1 MKICYIK
8 EMNETC
14 DFVKRIL
21 IKIKKLFNIVEFSE
35 DKGKTTII
43 LPLFKSNIIKDKK
56 IIKIAKKINRKLYDN
71 NIENVVLSNYLEENE
86 ILKQKLYCQNINIL
100 DGRYLF
106 YLLIP
111 EIVDYI
117 LKRQKKK
124 LENGEITL
132 LINDF
137 TENNARIITYIAQSV
152 KRVNIVTNHSNKFK
166 KLEEYLY
173 NELGI
178 ILNITNNKNK
188 SLANAGLIINID
200 FPEEIINKYEINSNA
215 IIVNIFNEI
224 KIRAKKFNGINI
236 NYYKAYIPKKY
247 KMEGFKDNLIYE
259 SSIYKYNYENARKDI
274 ITNKIK
280 IKKLIGIN
288 GDISE
293 NEFCKNLK
301 YNT

>member
-224 KIRAKKFNGINI
+224 KIRAKRFNGVNI

-247 KMEGFKDNLIYE
+247 KMEEFKDNLIYE

>member
-1 MKICYIK
+1 
-8 EMNETC
+8 MNETC

>member
-200 FPEEIINKYEINSNA
+200 FPEEIMNKYEINSNA

-224 KIRAKKFNGINI
+224 KIRAKRFNGVNI

-247 KMEGFKDNLIYE
+247 KMEEFKDNLIYE

>member
-8 EMNETC
+8 EMHETC

-215 IIVNIFNEI
+215 IIINIFNEI
-224 KIRAKKFNGINI
+224 KIRAKRFNGVNI

-247 KMEGFKDNLIYE
+247 KMEEFKDNLIYE

>member
-1 MKICYIK
+1 MNICYIS
-8 EMNETC
+8 ETHETC
-14 DFVKRIL
+14 DFVKRIV
-21 IKIKKLFNIVEFSE
+21 IKIKKIFNIVEFSE
-35 DKGKTTII
+35 DNGKTTIT
-43 LPLFKSNIIKDKK
+43 LPLFKSNKIRNKK
-56 IIKIAKKINRKLYDN
+56 IIKIAKRINKKLYDN

-111 EIVDYI
+111 EIIEYI
-117 LKRQKKK
+117 LKRQKVK
-124 LENGEITL
+124 LQNGEVTL

-137 TENNARIITYIAQSV
+137 TQNNAKIITYIAQNV

-166 KLEEYLY
+166 KVEDYLY
-173 NELGI
+173 NELGV
-178 ILNITNNKNK
+178 ILNITNNKSK
-188 SLANAGLIINID
+188 SLSNANLIINID

-236 NYYKAYIPKKY
+236 NYYKACIPKEY
-247 KMEGFKDNLIYE
+247 QIDGFQNNLVYE
-259 SSIYKYNYENARKDI
+259 SSIYKYSYENARKDI
-274 ITNKIK
+274 IANKIR
-280 IKKLIGIN
+280 IKKLVGIN

>member
-1 MKICYIK
+1 MKIYYIK

-224 KIRAKKFNGINI
+224 KIRAKRFNGVNI